1 MQRTV
6 RVVSQEEYD
15 EWIVQQPTYIN
26 NDLRK
31 QFNLP
36 VIAEP
41 ATPAPAPEP
50 IPGPGPDELGT
61 DSGAVRKT
69 DLAKLN

>member
-15 EWIVQQPTYIN
+15 EWITQQPTYIN

-41 ATPAPAPEP
+41 ATPAPAPAP
-50 IPGPGPDELGT
+50 TPGPDSLGT